1 MKTNFKIY
9 LFGDSICFG
18 QHVSLNN
25 TWAHQLA
32 IKLQELDLPDKNI
45 IVQNPSING
54 NTTRQALERLQFSVT
69 SQKPDIVVVQFGM
82 NDCNFWDAD
91 NGEPRVSK
99 NSFNSNL
106 EEILEKIL
114 AAGTSKCILNTNHPS
129 NKGMILNNKKNYD
142 LFNLE
147 YNNEIRKIYN
157 KFNSKGLNV
166 YLCDNEKAWREFL
179 ISNPN
184 ILLDHLLLEDGIHLN
199 EKGHDLY
206 KNTLIPIIIKLI
218 N

>member
-1 MKTNFKIY
+1 MKSSFKIY

-18 QHVSLNN
+18 QYVSLNN

-32 IKLQELDLPDKNI
+32 IKLQEVENSHKNI

-54 NTTRQALERLQFSVT
+54 NTTRQGLERLQYDVT
-69 SQKPDIVVVQFGM
+69 SHKPDLVIIQFGM
-82 NDCNFWDAD
+82 NDCTYWDTD

-99 NSFNSNL
+99 NSFNANL
-106 EEILEKIL
+106 EEIVLKVL
-114 AAGTSKCILNTNHPS
+114 SSGTSNCILNTNHLS
-129 NKGMILNNKKNYD
+129 NKGMIFNNKINYD
-142 LFNLE
+142 IKNLE
-147 YNNEIRKIYN
+147 YNSEIRNVYKKLN
-157 KFNSKGLNV
+157 KKGFNI
-166 YLCDNEKAWREFL
+166 YLCDNEKIWKEFL
-179 ISNPN
+179 ISNPH
-184 ILLDHLLLEDGIHLN
+184 ILLDHLLLDDGIHLN